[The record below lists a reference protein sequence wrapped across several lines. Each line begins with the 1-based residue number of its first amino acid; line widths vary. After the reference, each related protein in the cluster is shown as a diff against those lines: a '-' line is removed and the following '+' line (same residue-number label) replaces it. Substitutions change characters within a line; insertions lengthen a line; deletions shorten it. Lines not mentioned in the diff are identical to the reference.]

1 MMVKTL
7 KAILER
13 NIYAQSATMNLVRR
27 PANGKTRLAVES
39 LANVDPIVDFESFK
53 NGIVSL
59 KREFIQPGKM
69 FGLSGVASE
78 SLLYGHLRALVEYS
92 GRTYDES
99 QRLVLPNIEHGI
111 GWLQRVP
118 ANVKQPYVHCAV
130 SQGSYRSESIR
141 GARSWLPHY
150 VVGPYIHYAPLCYGD
165 AQIAALKKRWG
176 KTLLVFPAHTYELSE
191 MSFGKERFVESVMD
205 AYGSDFDTILVSAY
219 WHDADDS
226 LFKLFQ
232 QKGATVVSSGMRE
245 DSRFISRLKTLIMLS
260 DAVVGNAI
268 GTHIGYCMCLD
279 KPFAF
284 IESADAKINDIGNA
298 FKTEEERELMI
309 VQNQFEDAFSSF
321 SDKEE
326 KKSIQEE
333 LYKTYWGGRDAIKT
347 PEEVGRMLDIS
358 QEVLDRSKGFVRKF
372 PKVIEDMVA
381 LHSNDVAYEVF
392 LNALGRE

>member
-1 MMVKTL
+1 MMGKTL
-7 KAILER
+7 KVILER
-13 NIYAQSATMNLVRR
+13 NIYAQSAIMDLVRR

-59 KREFIQPGKM
+59 KREFIQSGKM

-150 VVGPYIHYAPLCYGD
+150 VVGPYIHYASLCYSD
-165 AQIAALKKRWG
+165 AQIAALKERWG

-219 WHDADDS
+219 WHDADDV
-226 LFKLFQ
+226 LFELFQ
-232 QKGATVVSSGMRE
+232 QKGATIVSSGMRE
-245 DSRFISRLKTLIMLS
+245 DDRFISRLKTLILLS

-268 GTHIGYCMCLD
+268 GTHIGYCMCLG

-284 IESADAKINDIGNA
+284 IESDDAKINDIGNA
-298 FKTEEERELMI
+298 FKTEEERELAS
-309 VQNQFEDAFSSF
+309 VQRQFEESFSSL
-321 SDKEE
+321 SDKEN
-326 KKSIQEE
+326 KKASQVE
-333 LYKTYWGGRDAIKT
+333 LYEKYWGGDSAIKT
-347 PEEVGRMLDIS
+347 PEEVSCILDIS
-358 QEVLDRSKGFVRKF
+358 QEVLKRSHGFTRRF
-372 PKVIEDMVA
+372 PEVIEEMAAAHV
-381 LHSNDVAYEVF
+381 NDVAYGC
-392 LNALGRE
+392 LLSALGRG